1 MSLKQ
6 LLIMAISFLC
16 LLLISIITP
25 LSQVTAQN
33 NNQPSII
40 FFSPSGDDK
49 PIDVKIEVTFSEKMN
64 QEVTKN
70 AFSLQKE
77 DGSLVVGDFGWDLE
91 NLTFT
96 PTNNLEYE
104 TEYTVIITT
113 DAENLVGVKLNSQ
126 YKWSFTTVAKKE
138 NDNGGESQD
147 WWKTWEPIVTVL
159 TIIGTAVAALVGYW
173 SLRKKRSK
181 LRNYIGKLDD
191 VYNEHRKDPYV
202 CEYKLN
208 QLKEALKIK
217 FKRAEME
224 ENHYLILDK
233 KIDDYLAQVRFRKT
247 LTKPAIVSDVEEEI
261 QSELKKKMKD
271 DEPGQEEDMAEP
283 TSEPELEPEPK
294 LKDKKKENKQ
304 AKKPPRPR
312 IIPD

>member
-1 MSLKQ
+1 MSSKQ
-6 LLIMAISFLC
+6 LSIIVISFLS
-16 LLLISIITP
+16 LLFLILFTP
-25 LSQVTAQN
+25 LSSVTAQN

-40 FFSPSGDDK
+40 FFSPTGDEK
-49 PIDVKIEVTFSEKMN
+49 PIDVIIEVTFSEKMN
-64 QEVTKN
+64 QGVTED
-70 AFSLQKE
+70 AFSLIPE
-77 DGSLVVGDFGWDLE
+77 GGSKVEGKFGWDLE

-96 PTNNLEYE
+96 PNNPLNYG
-104 TEYTVIITT
+104 TKYTVTITAN
-113 DAENLVGVKLNSQ
+113 AENLAGIKLISQ
-126 YKWSFTTVAKKE
+126 HKWSFTTVEKKK
-138 NDNGGESQD
+138 NDNKKDDSQD

-181 LRNYIGKLDD
+181 LREYIGKLDD

-202 CEYKLN
+202 CEHKLN

-217 FKRAEME
+217 FRRGEME

-247 LTKPAIVSDVEEEI
+247 LTKPSIVADVEEEI
-261 QSELKKKMKD
+261 QIELKKKMIEDK
-271 DEPGQEEDMAEP
+271 PSQEGELPE
-283 TSEPELEPEPK
+283 SESEQ
-294 LKDKKKENKQ
+294 KEQQKEKKQ
-304 AKKPPRPR
+304 AKKPPKPPKPR